1 MFILRSPKC
10 QMANLITLNLFL
22 FFWPL
27 LLFIRI
33 FWSEVKSNCY
43 ESNTTEK
50 IYIIFFFY
58 YSRKN
63 KTMLCK
69 NKERTY
75 FWFRSQQTSMCAC
88 ETSFFVI
95 PEKLIPSPLI
105 NEPLYYFSLSIK
117 MDTMIRVL
125 HILLDVCCFVFFCLY

>member
-1 MFILRSPKC
+1 MSNGKPYHFKFIS
-10 QMANLITLNLFL
+10 LFL
-22 FFWPL
+22 ASA
-27 LLFIRI
+27 FIHQN
-33 FWSEVKSNCY
+33 FLEWSEKQLLWIKHNW
-43 ESNTTEK
+43 ENLHH
-50 IYIIFFFY
+50 FFFY